1 MNSVLYVTAA
11 FPTLAAFIENEV
23 KRIDQRGVKIRVLTL
38 RPVSTQYQ
46 PEHAPLV
53 TLTSSV
59 GSPLDLRNW
68 GDLLL
73 WTLRRPH
80 VLIPDFLRILWAS
93 KASPYALMGHAG
105 YLPAAARVASIA
117 EREGFERIHGA
128 WAHFPATVAY
138 LASRL
143 TGKRFSMAGHA
154 GGDLYRMQ
162 EFLPQK
168 ARAADFMTCC
178 VRGNAEMVRRLVPE
192 ARVHWL
198 YHGTD
203 LSRFGSIV
211 RARATEPTLLI
222 VGRLARTKGYDD
234 LFKAMAVLKRRGVTP
249 KLVVVGDG
257 PERANLEALAR
268 EGGVMEQIQWCGSLT
283 HDQLAPHY
291 AAAWLLVA
299 PSVVLA
305 NGRMDGIPN
314 VVVEAMAAGL
324 PVVGTRAAGLEEI
337 VVPGRTGA
345 LANQRDPED
354 LASAIEPLIG
364 DAAEVDRLSAI
375 ARTEV
380 REAFDVERNFE
391 KLWALFAGTAEG
403 SRP

>member
-1 MNSVLYVTAA
+1 MKSVLYVTAA

-23 KRIDQRGVKIRVLTL
+23 KRLHQRGVRIRVLTL

-46 PEHAPLV
+46 PEHAHLV

-59 GSPLDLRNW
+59 GSVLDPAGWLQ
-68 GDLLL
+68 LLGWL
-73 WTLRRPH
+73 VRKPH
-80 VLIPDFLRILWAS
+80 VLVPDVLRILWAS
-93 KASPYALMGHAG
+93 KASPYALAGHVG
-105 YLPAAARVASIA
+105 YLPAAARVATIA
-117 EREGFERIHGA
+117 EREDFERIHGA

-138 LASRL
+138 LACRL
-143 TGKRFSMAGHA
+143 TGRRFSMAGHA

-162 EFLPQK
+162 EFLREK
-168 ARAADFMTCC
+168 ATAADFMTCC
-178 VRGNAEMVRRLVPE
+178 VRGNADMVRKLAPE

-203 LSRFGSIV
+203 LSFFGAIERR
-211 RARATEPTLLI
+211 RAAEPTLLI
-222 VGRLARTKGYDD
+222 VGRLAQTKGYDD

-249 KLVVVGDG
+249 RLVVVGEG

-268 EGGVMEQIQWCGSLT
+268 DGGVWEQVEWCGSLT
-283 HDQLAPHY
+283 HEQLAPKY
-291 AAAWLLVA
+291 AAAWVLVA
-299 PSVVLA
+299 PSVVLS

-345 LANQRDPED
+345 LANQRDPDD
-354 LASAIEPLIG
+354 LARAIEPLVG

-375 ARTEV
+375 ARGEV
-380 REAFDVERNFE
+380 RDAFDVEKNFE